1 MQYIN
6 LGKSGLKVSCLCL
19 GMMTHNISK
28 WYPWVLNEG
37 KISSFKEAYQ
47 PHPVSAIC
55 SYVP

>member
-37 KISSFKEAYQ
+37 EVSSFKEAYQ
-47 PHPVSAIC
+47 PRSVLGHL
-55 SYVP
+55 